1 MRAFCSVS
9 KPRGISCYTC
19 VHPPTFEKKT
29 VLFNIQVPTPL
40 AYFSSLVQSDE
51 GFPLLE
57 AAISLGQDEAPD
69 LDIQAVLAEVDLLQ
83 ARLAARCLP
92 SHSVL
97 ERIHLLNR
105 YFFQDLGFGV
115 NANDYY
121 DPDNSFIHQ
130 VLRTR
135 RGIPISIGVL
145 WLELARSLDLNAYG
159 VSFPGHFMLKVVMA
173 QGQVMLDPLTG
184 RSFSST
190 ELTEQLQT
198 IMPRLRSMDEDSV
211 PLGVFIHSAQP
222 REIIARMLRNLKEI
236 YRVQQDHAR
245 QLAVQNRLVVLLPSE
260 SSELRDRA
268 WIHADLGQLPEAI
281 ADLQQYLAL
290 AREPV
295 DKDEVTATLR
305 QWHKRL

>member
-1 MRAFCSVS
+1 M
-9 KPRGISCYTC
+9 
-19 VHPPTFEKKT
+19 
-29 VLFNIQVPTPL
+29 LFNIQVPTPL
-40 AYFSSLVQSDE
+40 AYFASLVQADE

-57 AAISLGQDEAPD
+57 AAISLAQDDEPD

-115 NANDYY
+115 NVNDYY

-190 ELTEQLQT
+190 ELTDQLQNV
-198 IMPRLRSMDEDSV
+198 MPRLRSMDEDTV
-211 PLGVFIHSAQP
+211 PLGVFIHSAKP

-236 YRVQQDHAR
+236 YRVQQDYSR
-245 QLAVQNRLVVLLPSE
+245 LLSVQNRLVILLPTE
-260 SSELRDRA
+260 WTEWRDRA
-268 WIHADLGQLPEAI
+268 WIHADLGHMQEAVD
-281 ADLQQYLAL
+281 DLEYYLAQ
-290 AREPV
+290 AREPL
-295 DKDEVTATLR
+295 DRGEVTAKLR
-305 QWHKRL
+305 EWRKLL